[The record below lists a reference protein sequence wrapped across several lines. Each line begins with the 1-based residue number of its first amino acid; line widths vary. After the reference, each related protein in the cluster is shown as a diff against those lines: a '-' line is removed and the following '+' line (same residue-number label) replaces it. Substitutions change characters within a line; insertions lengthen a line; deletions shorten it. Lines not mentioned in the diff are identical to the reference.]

1 MKEKKANPVLN
12 WVKVHKTEVAAYC
25 GLLFCIVLFSIVPP
39 LRPKP
44 QSIWTIGKM
53 EDILTTVIV
62 LALMSVGAVFVYA
75 LGSMDV
81 SIGKQVGL
89 YATLIVVL
97 GNKTGSLLPG
107 ILLSVVIA
115 IVIGAANGAIGEVL
129 HIHPV
134 VSSVVFMM
142 ILGGVST
149 ITYNSLGSR
158 NVALKTIDHH
168 IFKEPWLMLVVLI
181 IEIVVVTYLFNYTKF
196 GKYAKAIGANPVAA
210 QQSGINLVKYKVI
223 AYVIMGVCVVV
234 AALFQMG
241 YTGSASDSTGTGFEM
256 EVMVALILG
265 GMPLSGGM
273 RSKVSCA
280 VVGSLT
286 YALLDVGLP
295 MIGVKPNQVFI
306 IKAIIFLI
314 VVLITCRKK
323 NGTLPR

>member
-1 MKEKKANPVLN
+1 MEEKKVNPVLN
-12 WVKVHKTEVAAYC
+12 WIKIHKSEFGAYC

-39 LRPKP
+39 LRG
-44 QSIWTIGKM
+44 QSIWTAKSIDK
-53 EDILTTVIV
+53 LLSTTIV
-62 LALMSVGAVFVYA
+62 MALMSVGAVFVYA

-115 IVIGAANGAIGEVL
+115 IIIGAANGAIGELL

-168 IFKEPWLMLVVLI
+168 IFKETWLMLVVLI
-181 IEIVVVTYLFNYTKF
+181 VEIVVVTYLFNYTKF
-196 GKYAKAIGANPVAA
+196 GKYAKSIGANPTAA

-234 AALFQMG
+234 ASLFQMG

-256 EVMVALILG
+256 NVMVALILG
-265 GMPLSGGM
+265 GMPLNGGM

-280 VVGSLT
+280 VVGAFTLGLLT
-286 YALLDVGLP
+286 IGLP

>member
-1 MKEKKANPVLN
+1 MEEKKVNPILN
-12 WVKVHKTEVAAYC
+12 WVKVHKHEFAAYC
-25 GLLFCIVLFSIVPP
+25 GLLFCIVLFSVVPP
-39 LRPKP
+39 LKGK
-44 QSIWTIGKM
+44 SIWEASK
-53 EDILTTVIV
+53 LANLLSTTIV
-62 LALMSVGAVFVYA
+62 LALLSVGAVFVYA
-75 LGSMDV
+75 LGNMDV

-97 GNKTGSLLPG
+97 GNSTGSLLPG

-115 IVIGAANGAIGEVL
+115 IVIGAANGAIGELL

-134 VSSVVFMM
+134 VSSVAFMM
-142 ILGGVST
+142 ALGGIST
-149 ITYNSLGSR
+149 VTYNALGSR

-168 IFKEPWLMLVVLI
+168 IFKETWLMLVVLI
-181 IEIVVVTYLFNYTKF
+181 VEIIVVTYLFNYTKF
-196 GKYAKAIGANPVAA
+196 GKYAKSIGANPTAA
-210 QQSGINLVKYKVI
+210 QQSGISLVKYKVI
-223 AYVIMGVCVVV
+223 AYIIMGITVVI
-234 AALFQMG
+234 ASLFQMG

-256 EVMVALILG
+256 NVMVALILG

-280 VVGSLT
+280 VVGAFTLGLLT
-286 YALLDVGLP
+286 IGLP

>member
-1 MKEKKANPVLN
+1 MEEKKVNPVLN
-12 WVKVHKTEVAAYC
+12 WVKVHKSEIAAYC
-25 GLLFCIVLFSIVPP
+25 GLIFCIILFSVVPP
-39 LRPKP
+39 LRGK
-44 QSIWTIGKM
+44 SIWTAKKLADLISN
-53 EDILTTVIV
+53 VIV
-62 LALMSVGAVFVYA
+62 MALMSVGAVFVYA

-81 SIGKQVGL
+81 SIGKQVGV

-107 ILLSVVIA
+107 ILLSVLIA
-115 IVIGAANGAIGEVL
+115 IIIGALNGAIGELL

-168 IFKEPWLMLVVLI
+168 IFKETWLMLLVLI
-181 IEIVVVTYLFNYTKF
+181 VEIIVVTYLFNYTKF
-196 GKYAKAIGANPVAA
+196 GKYAKAIGANPTAA

-223 AYVIMGVCVVV
+223 AYIIMGVCVVV
-234 AALFQMG
+234 ASLFQMG

-256 EVMVALILG
+256 NVMVALILG
-265 GMPLSGGM
+265 GMPLNGGM

-280 VVGSLT
+280 VVGSFTL
-286 YALLDVGLP
+286 ALLTVGLP

>member
-1 MKEKKANPVLN
+1 MEEKKVNLVPN
-12 WVKVHKTEVAAYC
+12 WVKVHKHEFAAYC
-25 GLLFCIVLFSIVPP
+25 GLIFCLILFSIVPP
-39 LRPKP
+39 LKGK
-44 QSIWTIGKM
+44 SIWEASKLANLISN
-53 EDILTTVIV
+53 VIV
-62 LALMSVGAVFVYA
+62 MALMSVGAVFVYS

-89 YATLIVVL
+89 YATLIVMM

-107 ILLSVVIA
+107 ILLSLVIAVVIS
-115 IVIGAANGAIGEVL
+115 AANGAIGELL

-142 ILGGVST
+142 ILSGVST
-149 ITYNSLGSR
+149 VMYNSLGSR
-158 NVALKTIDHH
+158 NVGLKTIDHH
-168 IFKEPWLMLVVLI
+168 LFKETWLMVVALVV
-181 IEIVVVTYLFNYTKF
+181 EIVVVTYLFNYTKF

-210 QQSGINLVKYKVI
+210 RQSGINIVKYKVI

-234 AALFQMG
+234 ASLFQMG

-256 EVMVALILG
+256 NVMVALILG

-273 RSKVSCA
+273 RSRVSCA
-280 VVGSLT
+280 VVGSFTLGLLT
-286 YALLDVGLP
+286 IGLP

-323 NGTLPR
+323 GGTLPK

>member
-1 MKEKKANPVLN
+1 MEEKKVNLVPN
-12 WVKVHKTEVAAYC
+12 WVKVHKHEFAAYC
-25 GLLFCIVLFSIVPP
+25 GLIFCLILFSIVPP
-39 LRPKP
+39 LKGK
-44 QSIWTIGKM
+44 SIWEASKLANLISS
-53 EDILTTVIV
+53 VIV
-62 LALMSVGAVFVYA
+62 MALMSVGAVFVYS

-89 YATLIVVL
+89 YATLIVMM

-107 ILLSVVIA
+107 ILLSLVIAVVIS
-115 IVIGAANGAIGEVL
+115 AANGAIGELL

-142 ILGGVST
+142 ILSGVST
-149 ITYNSLGSR
+149 VMYNSLGSR
-158 NVALKTIDHH
+158 NVGLKTIDHH
-168 IFKEPWLMLVVLI
+168 LFKETWLMVVVLVV
-181 IEIVVVTYLFNYTKF
+181 EIVVVTYLFNYTKF

-210 QQSGINLVKYKVI
+210 RQSGINIVKYKVI

-234 AALFQMG
+234 ASLFQMG

-256 EVMVALILG
+256 NVMVALILG

-273 RSKVSCA
+273 RSRVSCA
-280 VVGSLT
+280 VVGSFTLGLLT
-286 YALLDVGLP
+286 IGLP

-323 NGTLPR
+323 GGTLPK

>member
-1 MKEKKANPVLN
+1 MEEKKVNPILN
-12 WVKVHKTEVAAYC
+12 WVKNHKTEVAAYC
-25 GLLFCIVLFSIVPP
+25 GLLFCIMLFSIVPP
-39 LRPKP
+39 LRGK
-44 QSIWTIGKM
+44 SIWTIGKL

-97 GNKTGSLLPG
+97 GNKTGNLLPG

-115 IVIGAANGAIGEVL
+115 VIIGAANGAIGELL

-168 IFKEPWLMLVVLI
+168 IFKAPWLMLVVLI
-181 IEIVVVTYLFNYTKF
+181 AEIIVVTYLFNYTKF
-196 GKYAKAIGANPVAA
+196 GKYAKAIGANPIAA
-210 QQSGINLVKYKVI
+210 QQSGINLVKYKII
-223 AYVIMGVCVVV
+223 AYVIMGICVVV

-265 GMPLSGGM
+265 GMPLNGGM

-280 VVGSLT
+280 VVGSFT
-286 YALLDVGLP
+286 FALLDVGLP

>member
-1 MKEKKANPVLN
+1 MEEKKVNPVLN
-12 WVKVHKTEVAAYC
+12 WVKLHKHEFAAYC

-39 LRPKP
+39 LKGK
-44 QSIWTIGKM
+44 SIWEASKLANLIS
-53 EDILTTVIV
+53 TTIV
-62 LALMSVGAVFVYA
+62 LALLSVGAIFVYA
-75 LGSMDV
+75 LGNMDV

-107 ILLSVVIA
+107 ILVSVVIA
-115 IVIGAANGAIGEVL
+115 VIIGAANGAIGELL

-134 VSSVVFMM
+134 VSSVAFMM
-142 ILGGVST
+142 ALSGVST
-149 ITYNSLGSR
+149 VTYNSLGSR
-158 NVALKTIDHH
+158 NINLKTIDHH
-168 IFKEPWLMLVVLI
+168 IFKETWLMVVVLI
-181 IEIVVVTYLFNYTKF
+181 VEIIVITYLFNYTKF
-196 GKYAKAIGANPVAA
+196 GKYAKAIGANPTAA
-210 QQSGINLVKYKVI
+210 QQSGISLVKYKVI
-223 AYVIMGVCVVV
+223 AYIIMGITVVV
-234 AALFQMG
+234 ASLFQMG

-256 EVMVALILG
+256 NVMVALILG

-280 VVGSLT
+280 VVGAFTLGLLT
-286 YALLDVGLP
+286 IGLP